1 MPAAVHALEIALRN
15 LSPPKPWKTRRSG
28 TRSSRGQRSST
39 ARKTVGVILTQRAF
53 PVFDTFAE
61 TRTFGRYWR

>member
-1 MPAAVHALEIALRN
+1 
-15 LSPPKPWKTRRSG
+15 
-28 TRSSRGQRSST
+28 
-39 ARKTVGVILTQRAF
+39 VILTQRAF